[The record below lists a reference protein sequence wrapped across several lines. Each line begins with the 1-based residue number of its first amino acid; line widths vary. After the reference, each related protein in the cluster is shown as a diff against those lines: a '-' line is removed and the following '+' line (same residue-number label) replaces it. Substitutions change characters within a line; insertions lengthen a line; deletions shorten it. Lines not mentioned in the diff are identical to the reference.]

1 MGDVVSTHLDEARR
15 QHIAEKT
22 GKVLGEFCRCYK
34 EQFGVALF
42 NSVRYEIEGAGGP
55 QPQLLHRKVPLES
68 HVIYSGNIFQYI
80 EENKKWRNRFCV
92 VPHNY
97 GLVLYEN
104 SLAYER
110 DLPPRVL
117 VNSAGYKV
125 LTSVEQ
131 YLELVNNSLPG
142 VTPKS
147 RHSPILKCPTDFPLI
162 LWHPYARH
170 YYFCVMTDKEQERWR
185 AVFQDCV
192 RHCNDGISEDSRVE
206 APAFTDAIRMYRQS
220 REQYGTWD
228 MLCGTQSQVLS
239 NLVMEELLPELRSA
253 IGPRLKGKA
262 PERQRT
268 WIQVSDAVYRMVYEL
283 AKAQYEAVVAR
294 CEQERP
300 QLESTIRTDMDQIIT
315 SKEHLASK
323 IRAFVLPKAEV
334 CVRNHVQPYISS
346 ILEAL
351 MSPTSQGFSEVREVF
366 FKEVTDMNLNV
377 INEGGRE
384 KLTEYM
390 KKLSHLAFHPVK
402 MQSCYEK
409 MDQLKLEGLQQR
421 FDVSSTSVF
430 KQRAQIHMRQQM
442 DDAMFTFETLLHQEL
457 GKAQGKDD
465 LCKSIQRILE
475 RVLKKFDY
483 DSSTVRKKFF
493 REALLQI
500 TIPFLLK
507 KLAPTCKG
515 ELAKFQE
522 LIFEDFASFIL
533 VENTYEEVVLQSVM
547 KDIMQAVKEAAVQRK
562 HNLYRDSMVMH
573 NSDPNLHLLG
583 EGLPID
589 WSEEGGG
596 QPEEP
601 AAERRRRA
609 KQVVSVIQDDDGAL
623 PYGAEALLEPGS
635 PEPGEAQP
643 GEPASPPDTVQ
654 EIREALAQES
664 LGEERLTN
672 GTGAGEEGVLLAG
685 AAQGDVTQQGP
696 ACDGDGVHCMAS
708 PASGAE
714 TPTRTG
720 RERAT
725 PASSPVPGAEVPSGT
740 GRERATPASSP
751 VPGAQVPSG
760 AGTRRAAPA
769 PPVPAAEVS
778 SGGQCAT
785 PASSPVPGA
794 EVSSGG
800 QCATPASSPVPG
812 AEVSS
817 GGQCATPA
825 SSPVP
830 GAEVSSGGQCATPA
844 SSPVPGAEVPSGTGR
859 EHPGPASP
867 VPRAAAP
874 SEAEVPHATPR
885 SSVPASPVSG
895 ADVPSEAEVPHAT
908 PRSSVLASPV
918 PKADV
923 PSEAELPH
931 VTPRSSVPASPVPG
945 ADPPSA
951 PSEPHATAAPPSP
964 REPQEPHAT
973 AAPPGAQSP
982 SPACPQRGDNETGEL
997 SPPQPRGTTESG
1009 EGVQTEF

>member
-1 MGDVVSTHLDEARR
+1 MGDVVSTHLDEGRR

-55 QPQLLHRKVPLES
+55 QPQLLHRKVPLED

-104 SLAYER
+104 KLAYER
-110 DLPPRVL
+110 ELPPRVL
-117 VNSAGYKV
+117 VNSAGYKI

-147 RHSPILKCPTDFPLI
+147 GHSPMLKCPTDFPLI

-170 YYFCVMTDKEQERWR
+170 YYFCVMTGKEQEKWR

-192 RHCNDGISEDSRVE
+192 RHCNNGISEDSRVE
-206 APAFTDAIRMYRQS
+206 APAFTAAIRMYRQC

-228 MLCGTQSQVLS
+228 MLCGNETQVLS
-239 NLVMEELLPELRSA
+239 NLVMEELLPELRNA

-283 AKAQYEAVVAR
+283 AKAQYDAAVAR

-323 IRAFVLPKAEV
+323 IRALHLLHPGG
-334 CVRNHVQPYISS
+334 
-346 ILEAL
+346 L
-351 MSPTSQGFSEVREVF
+351 MTPTSQGFAEVREVF
-366 FKEVTDMNLNV
+366 FKEVTDMNMNV
-377 INEGGRE
+377 VNEGGLE
-384 KLTEYM
+384 KLVEYM
-390 KKLSHLAFHPVK
+390 EKLSHLAFHPVK

-442 DDAMFTFETLLHQEL
+442 DDAVYTFETLLHQEL
-457 GKAQGKDD
+457 GKLQGKDD

-475 RVLKKFDY
+475 RVLK
-483 DSSTVRKKFF
+483 
-493 REALLQI
+493 
-500 TIPFLLK
+500 
-507 KLAPTCKG
+507 

-589 WSEEGGG
+589 WSEEYSG
-596 QPEEP
+596 QPEAEP
-601 AAERRRRA
+601 AAERRRRP
-609 KQVVSVIQDDDGAL
+609 S
-623 PYGAEALLEPGS
+623 
-635 PEPGEAQP
+635 
-643 GEPASPPDTVQ
+643 
-654 EIREALAQES
+654 
-664 LGEERLTN
+664 
-672 GTGAGEEGVLLAG
+672 
-685 AAQGDVTQQGP
+685 
-696 ACDGDGVHCMAS
+696 
-708 PASGAE
+708 
-714 TPTRTG
+714 RTG
-720 RERAT
+720 HTGTVTCPWSRDPSRSRDT
-725 PASSPVPGAEVPSGT
+725 PGCT
-740 GRERATPASSP
+740 GNA
-751 VPGAQVPSG
+751 
-760 AGTRRAAPA
+760 
-769 PPVPAAEVS
+769 
-778 SGGQCAT
+778 CAW
-785 PASSPVPGA
+785 S
-794 EVSSGG
+794 
-800 QCATPASSPVPG
+800 
-812 AEVSS
+812 
-817 GGQCATPA
+817 
-825 SSPVP
+825 
-830 GAEVSSGGQCATPA
+830 
-844 SSPVPGAEVPSGTGR
+844 
-859 EHPGPASP
+859 
-867 VPRAAAP
+867 
-874 SEAEVPHATPR
+874 
-885 SSVPASPVSG
+885 
-895 ADVPSEAEVPHAT
+895 
-908 PRSSVLASPV
+908 
-918 PKADV
+918 
-923 PSEAELPH
+923 
-931 VTPRSSVPASPVPG
+931 
-945 ADPPSA
+945 
-951 PSEPHATAAPPSP
+951 
-964 REPQEPHAT
+964 
-973 AAPPGAQSP
+973 
-982 SPACPQRGDNETGEL
+982 
-997 SPPQPRGTTESG
+997 
-1009 EGVQTEF
+1009 

>member
-1 MGDVVSTHLDEARR
+1 PCLTWLCCPF
-15 QHIAEKT
+15 AEKT

-55 QPQLLHRKVPLES
+55 QAQLLHRKVPLED

-104 SLAYER
+104 KLAYER
-110 DLPPRVL
+110 ELPPRVL
-117 VNSAGYKV
+117 VNSAGYKI

-142 VTPKS
+142 EGPSGAPQALLPPTQHP
-147 RHSPILKCPTDFPLI
+147 PILLTALGTCTGPRVWGTTQRWSGGAGLPLI
-162 LWHPYARH
+162 PTSRLLTRPRIPSA
-170 YYFCVMTDKEQERWR
+170 
-185 AVFQDCV
+185 
-192 RHCNDGISEDSRVE
+192 GISEDSKVE

-220 REQYGTWD
+220 KEQYGTWD
-228 MLCGTQSQVLS
+228 MLCGNETQVLS
-239 NLVMEELLPELRSA
+239 NLVMEELLPELRST

-283 AKAQYEAVVAR
+283 AKSQYDAAVAR

-351 MSPTSQGFSEVREVF
+351 MTPTSQGFAEVREVF
-366 FKEVTDMNLNV
+366 FKEVTDMNMNV
-377 INEGGRE
+377 VNEGGLE
-384 KLTEYM
+384 KLVEYM
-390 KKLSHLAFHPVK
+390 EKLSHLAFHPVK

-442 DDAMFTFETLLHQEL
+442 DDAVYTFETLLHQEL
-457 GKAQGKDD
+457 GKLQGKDD

-583 EGLPID
+583 EGLAID
-589 WSEEGGG
+589 WSEEYSG
-596 QPEEP
+596 QPEAEP
-601 AAERRRRA
+601 AADRRRRA
-609 KQVVSVIQDDDGAL
+609 KQVVSVIQDDEGAL
-623 PYGAEALLEPGS
+623 PYGVVAEALLQPGS
-635 PEPGEAQP
+635 PEPREPEEADP
-643 GEPASPPDTVQ
+643 RVPPSPPGAVK

-664 LGEERLTN
+664 RGDGAEERLTN
-672 GTGAGEEGVLLAG
+672 GTDAAG
-685 AAQGDVTQQGP
+685 
-696 ACDGDGVHCMAS
+696 
-708 PASGAE
+708 
-714 TPTRTG
+714 
-720 RERAT
+720 
-725 PASSPVPGAEVPSGT
+725 
-740 GRERATPASSP
+740 
-751 VPGAQVPSG
+751 
-760 AGTRRAAPA
+760 
-769 PPVPAAEVS
+769 
-778 SGGQCAT
+778 
-785 PASSPVPGA
+785 
-794 EVSSGG
+794 
-800 QCATPASSPVPG
+800 
-812 AEVSS
+812 
-817 GGQCATPA
+817 
-825 SSPVP
+825 
-830 GAEVSSGGQCATPA
+830 
-844 SSPVPGAEVPSGTGR
+844 
-859 EHPGPASP
+859 
-867 VPRAAAP
+867 
-874 SEAEVPHATPR
+874 
-885 SSVPASPVSG
+885 
-895 ADVPSEAEVPHAT
+895 
-908 PRSSVLASPV
+908 
-918 PKADV
+918 
-923 PSEAELPH
+923 
-931 VTPRSSVPASPVPG
+931 
-945 ADPPSA
+945 
-951 PSEPHATAAPPSP
+951 AAPPSP
-964 REPQEPHAT
+964 RADVPAEATVPHAT
-973 AAPPGAQSP
+973 PAPPGAQSP
-982 SPACPQRGDNETGEL
+982 SAACAQRSDHEPGEPGER
-997 SPPQPRGTTESG
+997 SPPRPRGTTESG